1 MRKKVMIS
9 LMLMT
14 FLSAVEGTIVS
25 TAVPRITSEL
35 SGVELVSW
43 VYAIYMLAT
52 AVSTPIYGK
61 LADLFGR
68 KKVLLI
74 GATIFLIGST
84 LCGLAAT
91 MGQLI
96 LFRALQGLGAGA
108 VMPITMTIIGDLY
121 SEAKDRAKAQGWL
134 SAVWGV
140 SGVVGP
146 LVGGFLVDS
155 LSWRYIFFLNI
166 PFGIFACAM
175 IAISYKESI
184 KPAKHHIDYPGA
196 VIFSL
201 STIALLYALLTG
213 SQHQNWGDITII
225 GLLLFAVFAFI
236 LFLFVEK
243 KSPEPLIPLDLF
255 SNRAVSIVN
264 ALTLIAGGMIIS
276 ITMYLPIWTQGVLGK
291 NATEAGLILMPIPVL
306 WTVGAMLSGN
316 LVGRLQTKQIIL
328 LGGSIISVSTFLLF
342 TLSTHSHP
350 ALIYIAMGLFG
361 LGMGLVTPIYMVT
374 IQASVPANKRGTA
387 VGLNTFINTFS
398 QTLGAAVFGT
408 IFNIMIHGAGEG
420 NVNLVTSE
428 HGSAVSGSQ
437 EVLASSVHMIFSG
450 TFILAVMSL
459 LISWLFLQSAK
470 PEASTPAQ
478 KTASN

>member
-1 MRKKVMIS
+1 
-9 LMLMT
+9 MLMT

-84 LCGLAAT
+84 LCGLATT
-91 MGQLI
+91 MEQLI

-121 SEAKDRAKAQGWL
+121 SEAKDRAKAQGWM

-140 SGVVGP
+140 SGVIGP

-155 LSWRYIFFLNI
+155 LSWRYIFFINI
-166 PFGIFACAM
+166 PFGILACAM

-184 KPAKHHIDYPGA
+184 TPAKHHIDYPGA

-225 GLLLFAVFAFI
+225 SLLLFAIVAFI
-236 LFLFVEK
+236 IFLLVEK

-255 SNRAVSIVN
+255 SNRTVSIVN

-328 LGGSIISVSTFLLF
+328 LGGSILSVSTFLLF

-350 ALIYIAMGLFG
+350 ALIYIAMGMFG

-398 QTLGAAVFGT
+398 QTLGSAVFGT
-408 IFNIMIHGAGEG
+408 IFNTMIHSAGEG
-420 NVNLVTSE
+420 TVNLVTSE
-428 HGSAVSGSQ
+428 HGSTATGSQ
-437 EVLASSVHMIFSG
+437 EVLASSVHIIFSG
-450 TFILAVMSL
+450 TFILAVISL
-459 LISWLFLQSAK
+459 LISWFFLKQNQEGAAA
-470 PEASTPAQ
+470 PQQ
-478 KTASN
+478 KAANK

>member
-25 TAVPRITSEL
+25 TAIPRITSDL

-74 GATIFLIGST
+74 GAAIFLIGSA
-84 LCGLAAT
+84 LCGVVT
-91 MGQLI
+91 SMEQLI
-96 LFRALQGLGAGA
+96 IFRALQGIGAGA

-121 SEAKDRAKAQGWL
+121 SEAKDRAKAQGWM

-140 SGVVGP
+140 SGVIGP

-155 LSWRYIFFLNI
+155 LSWRYIFFLNV
-166 PFGIFACAM
+166 PFGILACAM

-196 VIFSL
+196 IIFSL

-213 SQHQNWGDITII
+213 SSKQNWGDITII
-225 GLLLFAVFAFI
+225 GLLIFAAVSFI
-236 LFLFVEK
+236 IFLFVEK
-243 KSPEPLIPLDLF
+243 KSPEPLIPLALF
-255 SNRAVSIVN
+255 SNRTLSTVN
-264 ALTLIAGGMIIS
+264 ILTLIAGAMIIS
-276 ITMYLPIWTQGVLGK
+276 ITMYLPIWSQGVLGK
-291 NATEAGLILMPIPVL
+291 NATEAGLILMPIPVM
-306 WTVGAMLSGN
+306 WTFGAIFSGN
-316 LVGRLQTKQIIL
+316 LVGKLQTKQIIL
-328 LGGSIISVSTFLLF
+328 LGASILSVATFLLF
-342 TLSTHSHP
+342 TLSTHSP
-350 ALIYIAMGLFG
+350 AFLIYVAVGLFG
-361 LGMGLVTPIYMVT
+361 LGMGLITPIYMVT
-374 IQASVPANKRGTA
+374 IQAAVPAHTRGTA

-398 QTLGAAVFGT
+398 QTLGAAIFGT
-408 IFNIMIHGAGEG
+408 IFNTMIHAQGMQ
-420 NVNLVTSE
+420 NVDL
-428 HGSAVSGSQ
+428 VSGGHGGAANVVTKSQ
-437 EVLASSVHMIFSG
+437 EALASSVHVIYMS
-450 TFILAVMSL
+450 TFALAL
-459 LISWLFLQSAK
+459 LTLFIGWLLLK
-470 PEASTPAQ
+470 PGRQ
-478 KTASN
+478 TAEQ

>member
-1 MRKKVMIS
+1 
-9 LMLMT
+9 
-14 FLSAVEGTIVS
+14 
-25 TAVPRITSEL
+25 
-35 SGVELVSW
+35 
-43 VYAIYMLAT
+43 
-52 AVSTPIYGK
+52 
-61 LADLFGR
+61 
-68 KKVLLI
+68 
-74 GATIFLIGST
+74 
-84 LCGLAAT
+84 
-91 MGQLI
+91 
-96 LFRALQGLGAGA
+96 
-108 VMPITMTIIGDLY
+108 MPITMTIIGDLY

-184 KPAKHHIDYPGA
+184 TPAKRHIDYPGA

-225 GLLLFAVFAFI
+225 GLLLFAVVAFI
-236 LFLFVEK
+236 IFVLIEK
-243 KSPEPLIPLDLF
+243 KSPEPLIPLELF

-264 ALTLIAGGMIIS
+264 VLTLIAGGMIIS

-328 LGGSIISVSTFLLF
+328 LGGSILSVATFLLF
-342 TLSTHSHP
+342 VLSTHSSP
-350 ALIYIAMGLFG
+350 SLIYIAMGLFG
-361 LGMGLVTPIYMVT
+361 LGMGLVTPIFMVT

-408 IFNIMIHGAGEG
+408 IFNTMIHGAGDG

-428 HGSAVSGSQ
+428 HGSTVSGSQ
-437 EVLASSVHMIFSG
+437 EVLASSVHIIFSG

-470 PEASTPAQ
+470 PETASPAK

>member
-25 TAVPRITSEL
+25 TAIPRITSDL

-68 KKVLLI
+68 KKILLI
-74 GATIFLIGST
+74 GAGIFLIGSV
-84 LCGLAAT
+84 LCGIVT
-91 MGQLI
+91 SMEQLI
-96 LFRALQGLGAGA
+96 VFRALQGIGAGA

-121 SEAKDRAKAQGWL
+121 SEAKDRAKAQGWM

-155 LSWRYIFFLNI
+155 LSWRYIFFLNV
-166 PFGIFACAM
+166 PFGILACVM
-175 IAISYKESI
+175 IATSYKESI

-196 VIFSL
+196 IIFSL

-213 SQHQNWGDITII
+213 SSKQNWGDITII
-225 GLLLFAVFAFI
+225 GLLTFAAVSFI
-236 LFLFVEK
+236 IFLFVEK
-243 KSPEPLIPLDLF
+243 KSPEPLIPLALF
-255 SNRAVSIVN
+255 SNRTLSTINV
-264 ALTLIAGGMIIS
+264 LTLIAGAIIIS
-276 ITMYLPIWTQGVLGK
+276 ITMYLPIWSQGVLGK
-291 NATEAGLILMPIPVL
+291 NATEAGLILMPVPVM
-306 WTVGAMLSGN
+306 WTFGAILSGN
-316 LVGRLQTKQIIL
+316 LVGKLKTKQIIL
-328 LGGSIISVSTFLLF
+328 LGASVLSVATFLLSI
-342 TLSTHSHP
+342 LSTHSP
-350 ALIYIAMGLFG
+350 AFLIYVAVGLLGF
-361 LGMGLVTPIYMVT
+361 GMGLITPIYMIT
-374 IQASVPANKRGTA
+374 IQAAVPSHTRGTA

-408 IFNIMIHGAGEG
+408 IFNTMIHAQGIK
-420 NVNLVTSE
+420 NLDLVSSSGHGTS
-428 HGSAVSGSQ
+428 ANIITGSQ
-437 EVLASSVHMIFSG
+437 EALATSIHVIYMS
-450 TFILAVMSL
+450 TFALALLTL
-459 LISWLFLQSAK
+459 LIVWFVLKPSQSK
-470 PEASTPAQ
+470 TEATEQ
-478 KTASN
+478 